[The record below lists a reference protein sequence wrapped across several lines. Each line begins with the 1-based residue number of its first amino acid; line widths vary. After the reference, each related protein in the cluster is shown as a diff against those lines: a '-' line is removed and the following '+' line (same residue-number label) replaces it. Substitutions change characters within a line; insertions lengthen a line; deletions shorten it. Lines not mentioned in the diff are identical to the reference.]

1 MYIVCI
7 DNVVRESK
15 KRSVFSYITYKNGEK
30 RVNVSVSYENELT
43 IGKTYYCIG
52 NMMGETLLGV
62 IDNNGN
68 SHYITKELFI
78 TVEENR
84 DKKIKDIL
92 NQTLIQLF
100 SRIFVRNKKNMEN
113 TFTPNIK
120 QTAND
125 YDMEIQEVERI
136 ARLYPNEFYEKL
148 EEYITYRANNQ
159 K

>member
-15 KRSVFSYITYKNGEK
+15 KRNVFSYITYENGEK
-30 RVNVSVSYENELT
+30 RVNASVSYENELT

-68 SHYITKELFI
+68 SHYIPKELFI

-92 NQTLIQLF
+92 N
-100 SRIFVRNKKNMEN
+100 
-113 TFTPNIK
+113 
-120 QTAND
+120 
-125 YDMEIQEVERI
+125 
-136 ARLYPNEFYEKL
+136 
-148 EEYITYRANNQ
+148 
-159 K
+159 